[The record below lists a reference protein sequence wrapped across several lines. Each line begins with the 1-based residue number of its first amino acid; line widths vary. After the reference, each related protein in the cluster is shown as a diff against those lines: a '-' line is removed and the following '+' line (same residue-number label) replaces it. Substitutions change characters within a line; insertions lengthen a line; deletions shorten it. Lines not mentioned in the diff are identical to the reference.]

1 MSSRF
6 PGSPLVPS
14 PSPSPSPFPRPPAPP
29 SAGPRTRRR
38 RAFAA
43 ALTAA
48 LPAAL
53 LSGCGSTADAS
64 DGRTVTV
71 TVGYQS
77 KTINTVTAGTLLRS
91 LGSFERA
98 LRAQGKRDGKVYK
111 VRWQDYATGA
121 PITAQMVAGK
131 VDIGSMGDFP
141 LLLNAARG
149 TQLHAPTRLVS
160 VTGYNLRGA
169 LNTIV
174 TKPGSALHSP
184 ADLRGKKVS
193 SSVGSAADGTLVRAL
208 QRAGIDPEH
217 GIHKLNQQPAVGASA
232 LRSGGADALSQFVAW
247 PGLLAF
253 QGTAQAL
260 YDGGALGL
268 PTFHGVAVRDAF
280 AGQRPAVVRAFLAAQ
295 RDATRYLQAH
305 PVDAA
310 QRVAKATGLP
320 PEVVY
325 LYNGAGGLATFDPT
339 LKPQLIAALKKDVT
353 VLRAAELTGPVNVD
367 SFVNDHYVKQ
377 SYGSGYAKARSSTAH
392 PSPDEVWLRG
402 EDRTHSFSSPQA
414 LLRFAAA
421 HRGAVRAANAAD
433 ATTGTRWFA
442 DKSVW
447 VRDGARLLPFAT
459 RATADTWT
467 RHHHGAR
474 TLSYAAALEQAR

>member
-1 MSSRF
+1 MSSRST
-6 PGSPLVPS
+6 GSPFPPS
-14 PSPSPSPFPRPPAPP
+14 PSPAPSTPASPFAAPRPV
-29 SAGPRTRRR
+29 RRR
-38 RAFAA
+38 

-48 LPAAL
+48 LGSAL
-53 LSGCGSTADAS
+53 LLGSLSACGTPADAS
-64 DGRTVTV
+64 DGKTVTV

-77 KTINTVTAGTLLRS
+77 KTINTVTAGTLLRA

-141 LLLNAARG
+141 LLINAARG
-149 TQLHAPTRLVS
+149 KQLHAPTRLVS

-174 TKPGSALHSP
+174 TKPGSALRSVR
-184 ADLRGKKVS
+184 DLRGKKVS
-193 SSVGSAADGTLVRAL
+193 SSVGSASDGTLVRAL
-208 QRAGIDPEH
+208 QRAGIDPEQD
-217 GIHKLNQQPAVGASA
+217 IHKLNQQPAVGASA
-232 LRSGGADALSQFVAW
+232 LQSGSADALSQFVAW

-253 QGTAQAL
+253 QGKARAL

-268 PTFHGVAVRDAF
+268 PTFHGVTVRDAF
-280 AGQRPAVVRAFLAAQ
+280 ATQRPAVVQAFLTAQ
-295 RDATRYLQAH
+295 RDATRYLQNH

-325 LYNGAGGLATFDPT
+325 LYNGAGGIATFDPT
-339 LKPQLIAALKKDVT
+339 LKPQLIAALKKDVP
-353 VLRAAELTGPVNVD
+353 VLRAAELTGPVDVD
-367 SFVNDHYVKQ
+367 SFVNDRYLKR
-377 SYGSGYAKARSSTAH
+377 YGSDYPRAVRATAH

-402 EDRTHSFSSPQA
+402 ADRTRSFDGPQA
-414 LLRFAAA
+414 LLRFVAA
-421 HRGAVRAANAAD
+421 HRDRVRAAYVAD
-433 ATTGTRWFA
+433 ATTGSRWFA

-459 RATADTWT
+459 RATADAWT
-467 RHHHGAR
+467 RQHRGAR
-474 TLSYAAALEQAR
+474 ALSYRAALEQAR